1 MKTLFKHIG
10 LYALLLNSSLII
22 AQVNFEA
29 TLSKNKLGLNE
40 RLRIDFVM
48 NKNGDNF
55 TPPNFENFQII
66 GGPNQSIKTSYLNG
80 EQNFI
85 KKTFSYFLKPLKK
98 GKLIEYNSA
107 EIVFK
112 NPKNEY
118 TKNLISSV
126 V

>member
-10 LYALLLNSSLII
+10 LYALILNSSLII

-55 TPPNFENFQII
+55 TPPNFDNFQI
-66 GGPNQSIKTSYLNG
+66 
-80 EQNFI
+80 
-85 KKTFSYFLKPLKK
+85 
-98 GKLIEYNSA
+98 A
-107 EIVFK
+107 HIV
-112 NPKNEY
+112 
-118 TKNLISSV
+118 
-126 V
+126 